1 MKIRQQI
8 CSVLVEM
15 VIISQSIMTRSLVQN
30 NRRQYERPSAEMAA
44 LFNRG
49 GSSSS
54 HSFNRGVNY
63 TR

>member
-1 MKIRQQI
+1 
-8 CSVLVEM
+8 
-15 VIISQSIMTRSLVQN
+15 MTRSLVQN
-30 NRRQYERPSAEMAA
+30 NRRQYERPAAEMAA

-54 HSFNRGVNY
+54 HSFNRGRNY